1 VGKKT
6 RFVQPRRSRCAKFRQ
21 VSVAIPAGASVA
33 FRPRVR
39 EGAAKTVALTSAM
52 VAAMSNPSS
61 AKNKTSRQN
70 PKVPRDRDVDAAPTR
85 DTDSPRAAADVNPP
99 DEAYTDQDK
108 PLVAGS
114 REARALHDQPPRT
127 KGTLGVGT
135 AGDAARPTKP
145 GIHNKTVPP
154 RGSM

>member
-1 VGKKT
+1 MSVSSSSKSKSKPT
-6 RFVQPRRSRCAKFRQ
+6 AQP
-21 VSVAIPAGASVA
+21 G
-33 FRPRVR
+33 
-39 EGAAKTVALTSAM
+39 
-52 VAAMSNPSS
+52 
-61 AKNKTSRQN
+61 
-70 PKVPRDRDVDAAPTR
+70 VPRDADVDRAAGGQS
-85 DTDSPRAAADVNPP
+85 DSPPAAADVNMP

-114 REARALHDQPPRT
+114 REARKLHDQPPRT

-154 RGSM
+154 RGKM